1 MPYSAEEGRS
11 RPRCSAM
18 LVPSPVRSS
27 RERVWLGA
35 VVSRNGHGVS
45 GSYVSASR
53 VLVDMISDIGGG
65 IGRARIFRYPNEN
78 IDEISPRSVG

>member
-1 MPYSAEEGRS
+1 
-11 RPRCSAM
+11 M

-27 RERVWLGA
+27 RESVWLGA